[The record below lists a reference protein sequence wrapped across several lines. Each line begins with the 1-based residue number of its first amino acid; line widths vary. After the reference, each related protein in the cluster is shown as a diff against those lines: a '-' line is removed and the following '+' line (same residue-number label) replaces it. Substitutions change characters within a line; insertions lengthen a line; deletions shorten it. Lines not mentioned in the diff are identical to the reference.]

1 MEGARSK
8 GSTAIACMIRGADYE
23 AAIQAAKGVE
33 AGTNV
38 DGSYVVI
45 VSVQDLGGTWSEYG
59 TLTNLF

>member
-1 MEGARSK
+1 MTGASSK
-8 GSTAIACMIRGADYE
+8 GGTAIACMIRGADYE

-59 TLTNLF
+59 SLTL

>member
-1 MEGARSK
+1 MEGASSN
-8 GSTAIACMIRGADYE
+8 GGTAIACMIRGADYE

-38 DGSYVVI
+38 DGVYVVI

-59 TLTNLF
+59 SLTL